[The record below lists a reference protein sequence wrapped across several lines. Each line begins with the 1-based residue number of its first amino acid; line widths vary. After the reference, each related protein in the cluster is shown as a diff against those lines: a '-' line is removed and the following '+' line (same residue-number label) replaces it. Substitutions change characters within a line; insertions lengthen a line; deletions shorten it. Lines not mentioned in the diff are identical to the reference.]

1 MSEWYWK
8 NLIDGDTDFVEFHNR
23 VYGCSGV
30 NPDKF
35 PCTGP
40 NFTSVSHHLLTCC
53 KLCVCAGIRS
63 LRRCSRQSSGIQMSG
78 PTSSKRLE
86 PNVSNSEKRR
96 ERYTVT
102 EDPIRCSVCTE
113 CEASGTLLSVYTL
126 DVCQLL
132 YTLDVCQLLYTLDVV
147 LTSKHHEGWCNFKNS
162 YHWNW
167 NSIDEGPKRDLVGDL
182 TNSVRKAGLHMG
194 LYHSLREWFNPA
206 YIAVRYSTHHTSI
219 SL

>member
-1 MSEWYWK
+1 MC
-8 NLIDGDTDFVEFHNR
+8 
-23 VYGCSGV
+23 VY
-30 NPDKF
+30 
-35 PCTGP
+35 T
-40 NFTSVSHHLLTCC
+40 
-53 KLCVCAGIRS
+53 
-63 LRRCSRQSSGIQMSG
+63 
-78 PTSSKRLE
+78 
-86 PNVSNSEKRR
+86 
-96 ERYTVT
+96 
-102 EDPIRCSVCTE
+102 
-113 CEASGTLLSVYTL
+113 VYTL
-126 DVCQLL
+126 DVCQ
-132 YTLDVCQLLYTLDVV
+132 TIDVCLYCVYTRCVSTVRCVSMLCVSTVEYTRCVSTVVYIRCVSTLDVV